1 MEAPLPVAFA
11 LPTMA
16 ITISYRVIWRV
27 ESWGGIGAMKA
38 EKDVY
43 CILCSFVRVYL
54 LLQLYTCQL
63 LVIPHERGNLRRKE
77 EIIHKEDLPESEYHV
92 RVLPLV
98 AR

>member
-1 MEAPLPVAFA
+1 MG
-11 LPTMA
+11 
-16 ITISYRVIWRV
+16 RHRGN
-27 ESWGGIGAMKA
+27 ESRKG
-38 EKDVY
+38 